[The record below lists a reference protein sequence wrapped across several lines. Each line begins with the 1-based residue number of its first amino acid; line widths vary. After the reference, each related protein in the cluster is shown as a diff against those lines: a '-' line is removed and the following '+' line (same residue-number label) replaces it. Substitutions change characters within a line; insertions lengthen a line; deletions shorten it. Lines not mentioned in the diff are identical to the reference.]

1 MNLKHGELKKMIKKL
16 KNNITLLNVI
26 TNLILQI
33 CTIASGF
40 IIPKIILIYFGSE
53 VNGLVSSITQ
63 FLSYISLIEGGVT
76 GVITANLYKPLCDR
90 DTKKISSII
99 KTTNKFYRKIGIIFI
114 IYSIILAIIYPIVF
128 DVNFSYVFV
137 FTLTIILSMNLLI
150 QYMFSL
156 TLKTLLNADKKV
168 YVVAISQTLMIVCN
182 IILAIISVKIYPSIH
197 LLKLITGILYITQP
211 IIYQSYIKKHYELI
225 KDAEE
230 DTDLIKSRW
239 NGFAI
244 NIAAF
249 IHFSTDITILTLFTD
264 LSTVSIYSVY
274 ALVTTG
280 LRQIVSSIASAIN
293 PAIGQLYARGD
304 KEELNK
310 KFDIYEYIIFM
321 IVFLLFTVA
330 GLLITPFVMI
340 YTKDITDANYYQP
353 LFGILLIIS
362 EGLYLIKFPHLNLAY
377 AANKFKQI
385 TVPSFIEAILNIVI
399 SLILVQR
406 LGLIGVAIGTI
417 VAMIYR
423 MAFHVYYTKK
433 EIIDRAQFKF
443 YKSFIIFS
451 IATLIGI
458 FICVYII
465 PSVKYTIMSWILH
478 GIVYTIIMSALYLI
492 ISMLCYKR
500 EIQFFL
506 RKDKL

>member
-1 MNLKHGELKKMIKKL
+1 MMNKL
-16 KNNITLLNVI
+16 KNKVTLLNVT

-33 CTIASGF
+33 CTIISGF
-40 IIPKIILIYFGSE
+40 IIPKIILSCFGSE

-76 GVITANLYKPLCDR
+76 GVITANLYKPLCDG

-99 KTTNKFYRKIGIIFI
+99 KTTSKFYRKIGIIFI
-114 IYSIILAIIYPIVF
+114 IYSIILAITYPILF
-128 DVNFSYVFV
+128 NVNFSYIFI
-137 FTLTIILSMNLLI
+137 FTLTIILSLNLLI

-168 YVVAISQTLMIVCN
+168 YIVAISQTLMIVIN
-182 IILAIISVKIYPSIH
+182 ILLAIISVKIYPSIH
-197 LLKLITGILYITQP
+197 LLKLITGILYIIQP
-211 IIYQSYIKKHYELI
+211 IIYQYYIKKHYKI
-225 KDAEE
+225 DKDAEE
-230 DTDLIKSRW
+230 DKDLIKSRW

-280 LRQIVSSIASAIN
+280 LRQIVNSIASAIN

-321 IVFLLFTVA
+321 IVFLLFTIA
-330 GLLITPFVMI
+330 GLLITPFVMM
-340 YTKDITDANYYQP
+340 YTNNITDANYYQP
-353 LFGILLIIS
+353 LFGVLLIIS

-385 TVPSFIEAILNIVI
+385 TIPSFIEAILNIVV
-399 SLILVQR
+399 SLILVKK
-406 LGLIGVAIGTI
+406 LGLMGVAIGTI
-417 VAMIYR
+417 AAMIYR

-433 EIIDRAQFKF
+433 ELMDRPQTKF
-443 YKSFIIFS
+443 YKSLIIYS
-451 IATLIGI
+451 ITTLIGVVMC
-458 FICVYII
+458 ICLVPKVQYD
-465 PSVKYTIMSWILH
+465 VVSWVLH
-478 GIVYTIIMSALYLI
+478 GIIYTIILTILYLL
-492 ISMLCYKR
+492 ISMIFYKK
-500 EIQFFL
+500 EFKYFM
-506 RKDKL
+506 K